1 LLCRDSADVTSA
13 NFPTRNVNLTLPIA
27 RIVLIL
33 KAELFLRTT
42 TDLEASPYYGS
53 FAAGFG
59 QAAEQLG
66 SAEDS
71 QSPGR
76 RGAHRP
82 TV

>member
-1 LLCRDSADVTSA
+1 M
-13 NFPTRNVNLTLPIA
+13 
-27 RIVLIL
+27 
-33 KAELFLRTT
+33 RTH
-42 TDLEASPYYGS
+42 DLEASPYYGS